1 MFTGC
6 NGKEVANSHHAAASW
21 SHGAEDRLP
30 RVAEE
35 RIKQFWCE
43 EKKRGRVVAISKK
56 KT

>member
-21 SHGAEDRLP
+21 SHGVEDRLP